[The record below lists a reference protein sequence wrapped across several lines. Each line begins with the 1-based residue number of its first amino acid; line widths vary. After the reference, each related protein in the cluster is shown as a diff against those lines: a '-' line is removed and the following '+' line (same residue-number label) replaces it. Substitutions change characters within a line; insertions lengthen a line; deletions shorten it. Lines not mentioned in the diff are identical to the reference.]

1 MTEPPPSIRLTRP
14 HRIDR
19 DDVATLYAAVGWSTY
34 AEEPRVLQEAID
46 GSSYVVTALDE
57 ERLVGLAR
65 CISDDVSIAY
75 IQDIVVHPGYH
86 RQGIGRALA
95 LDCLD
100 RYAHVRQKVLLTDDR
115 PGQLAFYSDL
125 GFHNTRELART
136 PLNAFV
142 IIEGVDLG

>member
-1 MTEPPPSIRLTRP
+1 MPPWLTRP

-19 DDVATLYAAVGWSTY
+19 AAVAALYAAVGWTTY
-34 AEEPRVLQEAID
+34 AEEPRELQEAID
-46 GSSYVVTALDE
+46 GAGYVVTATDG
-57 ERLVGLAR
+57 ERFVGLAR

-75 IQDIVVHPGYH
+75 IQDIVVHPDYH

-100 RYAHVRQKVLLTDDR
+100 RYAHIRQKVLLTDDR
-115 PGQLAFYSDL
+115 PGQLAFYASL
-125 GFHNTRELART
+125 GFHNTRGLTQT

-142 IIEGVDLG
+142 IIGGVELR